1 METVSSRLDLET
13 INLFGKV
20 LKEKRSEVV
29 RELVESG
36 KKHKAVELYKNK
48 KVSLVLGARLAGAA
62 TAGQKK
68 GLGGITS
75 RAISG
80 LTKPSGIAAIIVS
93 ILVLGAGYGA
103 YYYLYKRK

>member
-36 KKHKAVELYKNK
+36 KKHKAVELYKMK
-48 KVSLVLGARLAGAA
+48 KVSLGLGAKLAGVSLSEFIDLLKEHNADLNLEKGDVEQA
-62 TAGQKK
+62 LKTA
-68 GLGGITS
+68 
-75 RAISG
+75 
-80 LTKPSGIAAIIVS
+80 
-93 ILVLGAGYGA
+93 
-103 YYYLYKRK
+103 RKVI